1 MLFSISKCVFG
12 AWLDFLS
19 LNWFLRFPILIIV
32 SITVAWLLWRTW
44 TFSIYPLL
52 HPEEPR
58 EVPYCIPFLG
68 HAREF
73 LKNQDKAL
81 SYGREYFKGS
91 REPFAFT
98 LGREKLYI
106 LTSYQDVA
114 TAYRNTTIFDYGDVI
129 QDLMGS
135 FGVSRPGIDKVYAPY
150 PKFKG
155 EIHRYKPHPKSLF
168 HLKSDFYHT
177 QLHPGEQFK
186 DIQDK
191 FLLLIGDA
199 VKFESLPQNTV
210 LSSSLDT
217 KNVSLYKLCQQ
228 VFVKAGIRAFFGERI
243 LQISPSFVHDFI
255 DFDDNNWMIF
265 YNWPDATLA
274 RKPKSKVLA
283 TLEVYLKLPKAE
295 RPGAAWLIEMMEESQ
310 RQLGMNEGDI
320 AVVLMM
326 LMWV

>member
-1 MLFSISKCVFG
+1 MLSSIGKFVAD
-12 AWLDFLS
+12 AWLSFLS
-19 LNWFLRFPILIIV
+19 LNYFLRFPILIV
-32 SITVAWLLWRTW
+32 AGITAVWISWRTW
-44 TFSIYPLL
+44 RFSIYPLL

-58 EVPYCIPFLG
+58 EVPYAIPFLG
-68 HAREF
+68 HARSF

-114 TAYRNTTIFDYGDVI
+114 TAYRNTTVFDYGDVI

-135 FGVSRPGIDKVYAPY
+135 FGVSRPGIDKVYAPN
-150 PKFKG
+150 PKFEG
-155 EIHRYKPHPKSLF
+155 EIHRYNPRPKSLF

-191 FLLLIGDA
+191 FLHLIGDA
-199 VKFESLPQNTV
+199 LKFENLAQDITFTSTIN
-210 LSSSLDT
+210 
-217 KNVSLYKLCQQ
+217 NVSLYKLCQQ

-243 LQISPSFVHDFI
+243 LQLSPSFVQDFI

-265 YNWPDATLA
+265 YNWPDAALA
-274 RKPKSKVLA
+274 RNSKSRVLA
-283 TLEVYLKLPKAE
+283 TLEAYLKLPKTD

-310 RQLGMNEGDI
+310 RQLGMSEADI